1 MSPSLPCPCVR
12 GKRQTQMTVWVAVSR
27 YVGAPD
33 RNPRDAPREARGRQV
48 PDQVPDKVGASG
60 AGRRDRRRSD
70 PQKKSTRQK
79 ARWRHEVAAT
89 GTRRQDGDVKS
100 PLQERRGR
108 RLKAGLVRRVKT
120 GRRNPADLAGACS
133 GGKFVVSRAGE
144 AYDAQARG
152 PNRKFRLRTPAK
164 QLGSQ
169 RLHSQETQT

>member
-1 MSPSLPCPCVR
+1 MSELPIGIPEMHPE
-12 GKRQTQMTVWVAVSR
+12 KL
-27 YVGAPD
+27 GAGRSPTKSPTKSGQAGQAGGTGAAPT
-33 RNPRDAPREARGRQV
+33 PRRRARGR
-48 PDQVPDKVGASG
+48 K
-60 AGRRDRRRSD
+60 
-70 PQKKSTRQK
+70 
-79 ARWRHEVAAT
+79 
-89 GTRRQDGDVKS
+89 QDGDMKS

-169 RLHSQETQT
+169 RLHSQ